1 MSVSKSDLIK
11 ELKIIYPN
19 LLKKDLSKIFDIF
32 LNEIKLALKNNERDE
47 LRRWGIFYEK
57 SQKSRNSRNPKT
69 GEKIFTPEKKS
80 INFKMSKELFDI
92 INEK

>member
-19 LLKKDLSKIFDIF
+19 LLKKDLLKIFDIF
-32 LNEIKLALKNNERDE
+32 LDEIKSALKNNERVE
-47 LRRWGIFYEK
+47 LRGWGIFYQK

-80 INFKMSKELFDI
+80 INFKMSKELFDA

>member
-11 ELKIIYPN
+11 DLKIIYPN
-19 LLKKDLSKIFDIF
+19 ILKKDLLKIFDIF
-32 LNEIKLALKNNERDE
+32 LNEIKLALKNNERVE
-47 LRRWGIFYEK
+47 LRGWGIFYQK

-80 INFKMSKELFDI
+80 INFKMSKELFEI
-92 INEK
+92 VNEK

>member
-19 LLKKDLSKIFDIF
+19 LLKKELLKIFDIF
-32 LNEIKLALKNNERDE
+32 LNEIKLALKNNERVE
-47 LRRWGIFYEK
+47 LRGWGIFHQRL
-57 SQKSRNSRNPKT
+57 QKSRNSRNPKT
-69 GEKIFTPEKKS
+69 GEKIFTSEKKS
-80 INFKMSKELFDI
+80 INFKMSKELFEF

>member
-19 LLKKDLSKIFDIF
+19 LLKKDLLKIFDIF
-32 LNEIKLALKNNERDE
+32 LDEIKSALKNNERVE
-47 LRRWGIFYEK
+47 LRGWGIFYQK

-80 INFKMSKELFDI
+80 INFKMSKELFEV